1 MHPLPSP
8 HPASA
13 NAAAPAAALS
23 PQQKAAVLVRL
34 LLRGGAV
41 PALARLSPAEQ
52 AALAQAMAQLHRVD
66 RETLRSVIREFL
78 AALEATGV
86 ILPGGI
92 EGAMALL
99 DGQISAQAV
108 AQLRGSG
115 AAPAADPW
123 AEIAA
128 RPPEVLAARL
138 AGEHPAIAAAALSR
152 LPTALAAAVLA
163 ALPAPQAR
171 AVALV
176 IPATEKTP
184 PEVVTRIGAA
194 LAARDVDGAPRAF
207 ADDAATRFGAILD
220 RTPQETRE
228 TLLSGL
234 DREAASFAGAVRR
247 RIFTFAHLPHR
258 LELRDVPRAVRA
270 AAPAVLLPALIH
282 GRVNAPEATEFLL
295 ANMSKRLA
303 EQTRGEMA
311 EHPPVAPAAGE
322 AAQADFVAA
331 VRALDAAGEIALI
344 PPEEDPES

>member
-1 MHPLPSP
+1 MHPLPP
-8 HPASA
+8 PRPPAV
-13 NAAAPAAALS
+13 PAASLS
-23 PQQKAAVLVRL
+23 PQQKAAVVVRL
-34 LLRGGAV
+34 LLQGGAV
-41 PALARLSPAEQ
+41 PALARLSPTEQ

-66 RETLRSVIREFL
+66 RETLRAVIHEFL

-92 EGAMALL
+92 DGAMALL
-99 DGQISAQAV
+99 DGQISTQAV

-115 AAPAADPW
+115 VAPVDPW
-123 AEIAA
+123 AGIAA
-128 RPPEVLAARL
+128 RPPGDLAARL
-138 AGEHPAIAAAALSR
+138 TGEHPAVAAAALSR

-163 ALPAPQAR
+163 ALPGTQAR
-171 AVALV
+171 AIALA
-176 IPATEKTP
+176 IPATETTR
-184 PEVVTRIGAA
+184 PEVLAQIGAA
-194 LAARDVDGAPRAF
+194 LAADDSGDMPRAF
-207 ADDAATRFGAILD
+207 VQDAASRLGAILD
-220 RTPQETRE
+220 RAPQDTRE
-228 TLLSGL
+228 VLLSGL
-234 DREAASFAGAVRR
+234 DREAAGFAGAVRR

-258 LELRDVPRAVRA
+258 LELRDVPRAARA
-270 AAPAVLLPALIH
+270 APPAVLLPALIH

-322 AAQADFVAA
+322 AAQADLVAA

>member
-1 MHPLPSP
+1 MHPVPSVHSGAP
-8 HPASA
+8 GNPGPAT
-13 NAAAPAAALS
+13 ALS
-23 PQQKAAVLVRL
+23 PQQKAAVVVRL
-34 LLRGGAV
+34 LLQGGAV
-41 PALARLSPAEQ
+41 PALARLDPAEQ

-66 RETLRSVIREFL
+66 RDTLRTVIREFL

-123 AEIAA
+123 EAVAA
-128 RPPEVLAARL
+128 LAPEDLASRL
-138 AGEHPAIAAAALSR
+138 SAEHPAVAATALSR
-152 LPTALAAAVLA
+152 LPTPLAAAVLA
-163 ALPAPQAR
+163 ALPGPMAR
-171 AVALV
+171 AIALA
-176 IPATEKTP
+176 IPATETTP
-184 PEVVTRIGAA
+184 PEVVTRIGAR
-194 LAARDVDGAPRAF
+194 LAAKDAASAPRAF
-207 ADDAATRFGAILD
+207 TEDPASRLGAILD

-234 DREAASFAGAVRR
+234 EREAAGFAGAVRR

-258 LELRDVPRAVRA
+258 LELREVPRAVRA

-311 EHPPVAPAAGE
+311 EHPPVTPAAGE
-322 AAQADFVAA
+322 AAQAEFVAA
-331 VRALDAAGEIALI
+331 IRALVASGEIALI
-344 PPEEDPES
+344 PPEEDPQG